1 MRVSFAA
8 PVHRPPLSTG
18 VLLVGAAFC
27 LFAALVAGPS
37 RAQAP
42 AATAPA
48 ASVTMGAGPAKAAS
62 AAARP
67 SSAASAARTT
77 RSPTSPLWT
86 ELTPPQQQA
95 LAPLA
100 AVWPTISE
108 AQKRKWVVISQSYGR
123 LPPAEQAKLH
133 SRMTEWVA
141 LSPQQ
146 RIQARLNFAES
157 NLLSPDD
164 KKAKWEEYKALPP
177 EEKRKLAAGAASAA
191 KPPATAAAVKPVA
204 AQKLATMPRT
214 GDSKPPR
221 IAAAPH
227 QVDHNTLLPQ
237 PVSPPPAAP
246 AN

>member
-1 MRVSFAA
+1 MRVSSAA
-8 PVHRPPLSTG
+8 PVPRPDSLSTG
-18 VLLVGAAFC
+18 VLLVGAAIC
-27 LFAALVAGPS
+27 LITGLLHAQTPGLAG
-37 RAQAP
+37 A
-42 AATAPA
+42 
-48 ASVTMGAGPAKAAS
+48 MGAGPAKAAS

-67 SSAASAARTT
+67 SSAASNSRASKPA
-77 RSPTSPLWT
+77 STSPSWT
-86 ELTPPQQQA
+86 ELTAPQQQA

-100 AVWPTISE
+100 GAWPAISE
-108 AQKRKWVVISQSYGR
+108 AQKRKWLVISQSYGR

-133 SRMTEWVA
+133 SRMSEWVA

-157 NLLSPDD
+157 KQLSPDD
-164 KKAKWEEYKALPP
+164 KKAKWEEYQALPP

-204 AQKLATMPRT
+204 PQKLATVPRT

-221 IAAAPH
+221 IAAAPN

-237 PVSPPPAAP
+237 PVPPATP
-246 AN
+246 AASN